1 MKPYACPI
9 CNFDSIHQVQCS
21 HCGQSVCRDCLN
33 ACFETSGVGQD
44 NRNVTMKCPTCKEP
58 TFRYSNPTEIVKSPH
73 SVTNHAT
80 RAIYSARLRDH
91 ATGEMRDQPPS
102 SIAGQ
107 PRLQH
112 LPRTAESSN
121 TNRENEEATKK
132 PTLVWFQSPAIENV
146 WWPATLYSSHLVA
159 QPLMKQDD
167 FCSPFQNEIM
177 KQYILEVSGFPP
189 KPVVC
194 LFGHPDEQDAAT
206 SSQFH
211 NNAPTWWYPV
221 HADDLTQPFTLAN
234 LGDFFADAPTKHKE
248 RLQRIMSS
256 RVVPLLTDDN
266 TQSITRAAPK
276 SVSSIFRKPAPLQ
289 IEVDDNGEELLIDR
303 LPPKVKKSQSE
314 VSASKSQN
322 SYQEVTEW
330 LSKLNES
337 HSTGRPSDENELL
350 RRATKTKNA
359 SYRSSQPGTSAK
371 EQSRLISSSRIPV
384 YNPESGSN
392 GSPRKDNVN
401 VRTSRR

>member
-1 MKPYACPI
+1 
-9 CNFDSIHQVQCS
+9 
-21 HCGQSVCRDCLN
+21 
-33 ACFETSGVGQD
+33 
-44 NRNVTMKCPTCKEP
+44 
-58 TFRYSNPTEIVKSPH
+58 
-73 SVTNHAT
+73 
-80 RAIYSARLRDH
+80 
-91 ATGEMRDQPPS
+91 
-102 SIAGQ
+102 
-107 PRLQH
+107 
-112 LPRTAESSN
+112 
-121 TNRENEEATKK
+121 
-132 PTLVWFQSPAIENV
+132 
-146 WWPATLYSSHLVA
+146 
-159 QPLMKQDD
+159 MKQDD